1 MTFAMNQIM
10 EREMA
15 KYTEGVVKET
25 MKYLAKEY
33 GFNAEE
39 ALEKMNSAS
48 AKVAIPLAVGVKGQS
63 PAIPLAV
70 GVKGQSPAIPLAVGP
85 PEDDESSEDGGKG
98 VSPSEDGGKGVAKRG
113 RPKKEK
119 KVVSANA
126 ADDLIATLVA
136 QAQQAKMAVMREEE
150 PEKADALA
158 AKKAEQEQADAL
170 AAKEKEQ
177 AKADALAAKEQ
188 AKADALAAKE
198 QAKEAAKQ
206 AKKAEQEAAKQAKKA
221 EQEAAKLAKKAE
233 QEAAKQ
239 AKKAEQEAAKLAKK
253 AEQDEEKKAQQ
264 ELAKKATKAPPTK
277 KAKEAAPPVEELSA
291 LMEELE
297 LEKEDDEVSN
307 SACGRDGA
315 NSSAET
321 EANSSADGGE
331 GAEPP
336 EESINVKKFVFEG
349 TTYLRSSDDVLYDIK
364 SQEPVGMWNEEEN
377 CIDEIEIDED

>member
-1 MTFAMNQIM
+1 M

-48 AKVAIPLAVGVKGQS
+48 AKVAIPLAVGVN
-63 PAIPLAV
+63 
-70 GVKGQSPAIPLAVGP
+70 GQSPAIPLAVGP

-98 VSPSEDGGKGVAKRG
+98 VSPSEDGGKGVVKRG

-136 QAQQAKMAVMREEE
+136 QAQQAKTAVMREEE

-233 QEAAKQ
+233 QEAAKL
-239 AKKAEQEAAKLAKK
+239 AKKAEQE
-253 AEQDEEKKAQQ
+253 EEKKAQQ

-277 KAKEAAPPVEELSA
+277 KAKEAAPVEELSA

-297 LEKEDDEVSN
+297 LEKEEDEASN

-315 NSSAET
+315 NSSANKTSTNET
-321 EANSSADGGE
+321 DSSADGGE

>member
-33 GFNAEE
+33 GFKAEE

-48 AKVAIPLAVGVKGQS
+48 AKV
-63 PAIPLAV
+63 AIPLAV

-98 VSPSEDGGKGVAKRG
+98 VSPSEDGGKEVGKEVANRG

-136 QAQQAKMAVMREEE
+136 QAQQAKTAVMREEE

-198 QAKEAAKQ
+198 QAKEAAKL
-206 AKKAEQEAAKQAKKA
+206 AKKA

-233 QEAAKQ
+233 QEAAKL

-253 AEQDEEKKAQQ
+253 AEQEEEKKAQQ

-277 KAKEAAPPVEELSA
+277 KAKEAAPVEELSA

-297 LEKEDDEVSN
+297 LEKEDDEGEANSSANKTSTNETDSSADGGEGAEPSN
-307 SACGRDGA
+307 SACGR
-315 NSSAET
+315 
-321 EANSSADGGE
+321 DGGE